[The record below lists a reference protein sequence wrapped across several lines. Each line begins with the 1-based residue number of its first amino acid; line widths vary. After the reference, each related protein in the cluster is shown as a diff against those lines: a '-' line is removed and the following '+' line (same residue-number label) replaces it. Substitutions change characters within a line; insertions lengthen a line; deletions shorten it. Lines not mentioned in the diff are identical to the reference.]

1 MDIKSFQPQH
11 FLLHHQ
17 LKRRIRILVPSL
29 RGDPERSHIFAI
41 ILKKRPE
48 ITFVKTVPAIGSV
61 TLYFDAQKL
70 PKANLLILLD
80 FVLSNFGKKKNPI
93 GPQKIADNSNAPTRD
108 ISLAIEGM
116 TCASCALLLEIT
128 LKRDPRISSAS
139 VNFASEVAT
148 VTGRLARND
157 VANIISSIGYK
168 PNTMDTLTQR
178 QLIIKKEQLRL
189 KSAKKRF
196 IWAAILSLPVIAIGM
211 TMPKSRYLH
220 WLQFFLSTP
229 VVLGAG
235 WPFFDKAWK
244 LAKYG
249 TANMDS
255 LIAIGVGSAYGYS
268 IPALFKNNRN
278 LYFEAAAA
286 IISFVLLGRYME
298 ENARGKA
305 GEAIRKLIDLQPQ
318 TATLLK
324 EGKEITVSVDDIT
337 MGDILLV
344 RPGEKIPTDG
354 EVIDG
359 LSTIDETMLT
369 GESIPVVKEPGHKV
383 FAGCVN
389 GTGVLTITTTAIGM
403 DTVLAGIVH
412 MVDQAQATKLP
423 VQKLVDRVSAV
434 FVPSVIAVSALTFS
448 AWTLSGARFTTT
460 FSNAISVLLIACPCA
475 LGLATPTAIMVGT
488 GQSAR
493 RGVYIRNG
501 ESLETATHL
510 TAIVFDKTGTI
521 TEGKPRVT
529 DFINVSR
536 YDDNKIISLCASA
549 ETSSEHFLARAIV
562 NYAKETQDF
571 IAKKVSQFSSTP
583 GRGLSAKVSRYQLL
597 IGNQAWMK
605 EQDIEISSVSDAA
618 KKLGLAGKTPAFIA
632 INGKIAAL
640 FGIADS
646 PRESAK
652 SALQALDKLNI
663 DTLMVT
669 GDTLETANYIAAQ
682 VGIKTVI
689 AHATPGEKLETIQRL
704 QTEGAK
710 VGMIGDGINDAPA
723 LAAANVGFAI
733 GHGTDIAIESADL
746 TLVNGDIAKVAE
758 TIELSTL
765 TMSIIKQNLFW
776 AFGYNTVAIPVA
788 AVGKLSPMIAS
799 LAMALSSVSV
809 IVNSLRINK
818 TKLIQHGN

>member
-1 MDIKSFQPQH
+1 MAAKTFQPQH
-11 FLLHHQ
+11 FQLLHQ
-17 LKRRIRILVPSL
+17 LKRRIRIFVPGL

-61 TLYFDAQKL
+61 TLYFDDKNL
-70 PKANLLILLD
+70 PKTNLLILLD
-80 FVLSNFGKKKNPI
+80 TILSNFGQKKI
-93 GPQKIADNSNAPTRD
+93 TVSQQKKADNSNAPSRD

-116 TCASCALLLEIT
+116 TCASCALLLEIN

-157 VANIISSIGYK
+157 VADIISSIGYK

-211 TMPKSRYLH
+211 AMPKSRYLH

-244 LAKYG
+244 LAKHG

-268 IPALFKNNRN
+268 IPALLKNNRN

-324 EGKEITVSVDDIT
+324 DGKEITIAVDDIKI
-337 MGDILLV
+337 GDILLV
-344 RPGEKIPTDG
+344 RPGEKIPTDA
-354 EVIDG
+354 EVING
-359 LSTIDETMLT
+359 LSTIDEAMLT

-389 GTGVLTITTTAIGM
+389 GTGVLTINTTAIGM

-423 VQKLVDRVSAV
+423 VQKMVDRVSSV
-434 FVPSVIAVSALTFS
+434 FVPSVITFSALTFL
-448 AWTLSGARFTTT
+448 AWTLSGARFNTA
-460 FSNAISVLLIACPCA
+460 FSNAITVLLIACPCA

-501 ESLETATHL
+501 ESLEMATHL

-521 TEGKPRVT
+521 TEGKPKVA
-529 DFINVSR
+529 DFINVSQ
-536 YDDNKIISLCASA
+536 YDDELIISLSASA
-549 ETSSEHFLARAIV
+549 EISSEHFLARAIV
-562 NYAKETQDF
+562 AYAKDTIDF
-571 IAKKVSQFSSTP
+571 TAKKVKQFSATP
-583 GRGLSAKVSRYQLL
+583 GRGLSAKISHYQLL
-597 IGNQAWMK
+597 IGNQAWME
-605 EQDIEISSVSDAA
+605 EQKIDIALLKKLA
-618 KKLGLAGKTPAFIA
+618 KKLGSAGKTPAFIA
-632 INGKIAAL
+632 INGEAAAL

-646 PRESAK
+646 PRKNAK
-652 SALQALDKLNI
+652 AALQALRKLNI

-669 GDTLETANYIAAQ
+669 GDTLETAKYIAKQ
-682 VGIKTVI
+682 VDIKTIV
-689 AHATPGEKLETIQRL
+689 AHATPSEKLATILRLQGEK
-704 QTEGAK
+704 GK

-723 LAAANVGFAI
+723 LAAADVGFAI
-733 GHGTDIAIESADL
+733 DHGTDIAIESADV

-758 TIELSTL
+758 TVKLSTT
-765 TMSIIKQNLFW
+765 TMNIIKQNLFW
-776 AFGYNTVAIPVA
+776 AFAYNTVAIPVA
-788 AVGKLSPMIAS
+788 AVGKLNPMIAS

-818 TKLIQHGN
+818 PETTDHGN

>member
-1 MDIKSFQPQH
+1 MDAKTFQPQH
-11 FLLHHQ
+11 FQLLHQ
-17 LKRRIRILVPSL
+17 LKRRIRIFVPGL
-29 RGDPERSHIFAI
+29 RGDTERCHIFAI

-48 ITFVKTVPAIGSV
+48 ITFVKTVPTIGSV
-61 TLYFDAQKL
+61 TLYFDALKL

-80 FVLSNFGKKKNPI
+80 TVLSNFGKKKVI
-93 GPQKIADNSNAPTRD
+93 VGQQKIEDDPTAPPRD

-139 VNFASEVAT
+139 VNFASEIAT
-148 VTGRLARND
+148 VTGRLVRKD
-157 VANIISSIGYK
+157 VADTISSMGYK

-178 QLIIKKEQLRL
+178 QLIIAKEQQRL
-189 KSAKKRF
+189 KAAKKRF
-196 IWAAILSLPVIAIGM
+196 IWASILSLPVVVIGM
-211 TMPKSRYLH
+211 TMPSSRYLH
-220 WLQFFLSTP
+220 WLQFLLSTP
-229 VVLGAG
+229 VILGAG

-244 LAKYG
+244 LAKRG

-268 IPALFKNNRN
+268 IPALLKNGRY

-298 ENARGKA
+298 EQARGKA

-318 TATLLK
+318 TATLIK
-324 EGKEITVSVDDIT
+324 NGKEITVAVDDIKV
-337 MGDILLV
+337 GDTLLV
-344 RPGEKIPTDG
+344 RPGEKIPTDA
-354 EVIDG
+354 EVING
-359 LSTIDETMLT
+359 LSTIDEAMLT

-389 GTGVLTITTTAIGM
+389 GMGALTITATAIGM

-423 VQKLVDRVSAV
+423 VQKMVDRVSAV
-434 FVPSVIAVSALTFS
+434 FVPSVIAFSALTFL
-448 AWTLSGARFTTT
+448 AWTLSGARFNIA
-460 FSNAISVLLIACPCA
+460 FSNAITVLLIACPCA

-488 GQSAR
+488 GKSAR

-501 ESLETATHL
+501 ESLEMATHL

-521 TEGKPRVT
+521 TEGKPKVT
-529 DFINVSR
+529 DFINISR
-536 YDDNKIISLCASA
+536 YDDDQIISLSASA

-562 NYAKETQDF
+562 AYAKDTLDF
-571 IAKKVSQFSSTP
+571 TAKKVSQFSATP
-583 GRGLSAKVSRYQLL
+583 GRGLSAKISRYQLL
-597 IGNQAWMK
+597 IGNQAWME
-605 EQDIEISSVSDAA
+605 EQDIDIASLSKQA
-618 KKLGLAGKTPAFIA
+618 KKLGSAGKTPAFIA
-632 INGKIAAL
+632 INSKAAAL

-646 PRESAK
+646 PRKTAK
-652 SALQALDKLNI
+652 VALQALNKLNI

-669 GDTLETANYIAAQ
+669 GDTLETAQYIAKQ
-682 VGIKTVI
+682 VGIKTII

-704 QTEGAK
+704 QAEGGK

-723 LAAANVGFAI
+723 LAAADVGFAI
-733 GHGTDIAIESADL
+733 GHGTDIAIESADV

-758 TIELSTL
+758 TVELSTT

-776 AFGYNTVAIPVA
+776 AFAYNTVAIPVA

-818 TKLIQHGN
+818 PKSTQHGN